1 METPD
6 TVLAFDFGTQRIG
19 VAVGSTITRS
29 ARPLTTIDAP
39 AGDARDAAL
48 ARVIVQWQP
57 DLLVVGLPVHA
68 DGSPHQM
75 TARARR
81 FGEDLRERFQIPV
94 DYADERYTSELATV
108 ALGGQGRKGR
118 QKRDEVAAQIILQ
131 AWLDDHRVA

>member
-1 METPD
+1 VDTPI

-39 AGDARDAAL
+39 TGDARDSAL
-48 ARVIVQWQP
+48 ARLIGEWQP
-57 DLLVVGLPVHA
+57 ALLIVGLPVHS
-68 DGSPHQM
+68 DGTPHAM

-81 FGEDLRERFQIPV
+81 FGEDLRERFGIRV
-94 DYADERYTSELATV
+94 DYADERHTSELAQ
-108 ALGGQGRKGR
+108 ASLAGEGRRGR

-131 AWLDDHRVA
+131 GWLDDNRAA

>member
-1 METPD
+1 MTTPI

-39 AGDARDAAL
+39 AGEARDVAL
-48 ARVIVQWQP
+48 SRLVAEWQP

-68 DGSPHQM
+68 DGTPHPM

-81 FGEDLRERFQIPV
+81 FGEDLRDRFQVPV
-94 DYADERYTSELATV
+94 DYADERYTSELATI

-118 QKRDEVAAQIILQ
+118 HKRDEVAAQIILQ
-131 AWLDDHRVA
+131 GWLDDIRAA

>member
-48 ARVIVQWQP
+48 TRVIVQWQP

-68 DGSPHQM
+68 DGSPH
-75 TARARR
+75 R
-81 FGEDLRERFQIPV
+81 
-94 DYADERYTSELATV
+94 
-108 ALGGQGRKGR
+108 
-118 QKRDEVAAQIILQ
+118 
-131 AWLDDHRVA
+131 